1 MFLEIEYKLSSGYR
15 DTYIHTY
22 IYICGNESVASLV
35 ASLNGRCL
43 RITQKQ
49 KNAVKEIPS
58 DSGYE
63 VSGTRRKFRWKR

>member
-1 MFLEIEYKLSSGYR
+1 MLLISVTIAYVVYVS
-15 DTYIHTY
+15 YIYT
-22 IYICGNESVASLV
+22 YICGNESVASLV

-43 RITQKQ
+43 RIAQKQ